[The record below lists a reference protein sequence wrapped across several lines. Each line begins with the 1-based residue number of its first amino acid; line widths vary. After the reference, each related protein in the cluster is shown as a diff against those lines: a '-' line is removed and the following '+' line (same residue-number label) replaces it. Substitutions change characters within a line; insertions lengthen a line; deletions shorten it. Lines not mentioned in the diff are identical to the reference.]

1 MALTY
6 TQLDT
11 LTVDATFL
19 SRVRSAVRKHATTLL
34 AGTPTPAQA
43 SWASNVYWG
52 NRRSNQIA
60 ADMTPQLVNDPAIAN
75 SSTGNGSDVTDAALQ
90 GAVDAICEKYF

>member
-6 TQLDT
+6 TQLDA

-19 SRVRSAVRKHATTLL
+19 GRVRAAVRKHATTLL
-34 AGTPTPAQA
+34 AGTPTAAQL

-52 NRRSNQIA
+52 ARRSNQIA
-60 ADMTPQLVNDPAIAN
+60 ADMAPQLVNDPAIAN
-75 SSTGNGSDVTDAALQ
+75 SSTGTGSDVTDAALQ
-90 GAVDAICEKYF
+90 AAVDVICEKYQ